1 MLDAL
6 RLSLVVSVLS
16 VVLSVALGLPVAW
29 VIARVSF
36 PGRSVVRAVL
46 TLPMVLPPVIGG
58 IGLLMALGRRGLVG
72 QYLLR
77 WFDIALPFTTAGAVV
92 AATFVSLPFFVIPVE
107 AGLRSVD
114 GRLEEAAATLRASR
128 WHVFT
133 RVTLPLIRPSLVAGA
148 VLAWARALGEFG
160 ATVTFAGSFPG
171 RTQTVPLAAYLALE
185 TNPAA
190 AIVLSLVLV
199 AVSVAV
205 LAALRDRW
213 LVAG

>member
-6 RLSLVVSVLS
+6 RLSLVVSVVS
-16 VVLSVALGLPVAW
+16 VGLSVALGLPVAW

-205 LAALRDRW
+205 LAGLRDRW